1 MVPFVTKWRSAGGN
15 VRAHRTLLV
24 VAVVVVLVCAACAP
38 WNRRGWHRGVTTGP
52 VPAITGPVTG
62 GTGSIN
68 LLAPGVGLH
77 PSYVGQEF
85 FLQGTAESYAPT
97 APLGSDGRWNV
108 KPAAHAPYKTRIVV
122 YRPSD
127 PAHFNGTVFVE
138 WLNVSAGFETAPDWG
153 SAHNWITRSGAA
165 WVGVSAQAAG
175 VQGGEPTVAGLPP
188 GGLRAADPVR
198 YGSLSHPGDAFSY
211 DMFSQAGRAVEARG
225 ATSPLGGLKVKE
237 VIAAGESQSAFRMV
251 TYINAVN
258 PLAHVFDGF
267 LVHSRS
273 ASGAGLG
280 TSTNSGVGD
289 ADVPATTITRDAGV
303 PVLTLET
310 ETDLL
315 SLGYAKVQQA
325 DSAHSRLWEVA
336 GAAHADAYTG
346 LLGFGDTG
354 DGKAEL
360 SLLDP
365 TKANGGPLACSQPI
379 NSGPAFAVLSA
390 AMANLDQWVKIG
402 VPPRPAPRLAIAADG
417 SLVRDVHGNATGGV
431 RTASVDVPVAT
442 ITGLRNAG
450 GSFCSLFGTT
460 TPFDAAKLAAL
471 YPTHDQYVRAFDR
484 ATLRSELNGWM
495 LPTEANHFTA
505 AARQLAVPPAQG

>member
-1 MVPFVTKWRSAGGN
+1 M
-15 VRAHRTLLV
+15 RAHRTLLV
-24 VAVVVVLVCAACAP
+24 IAVVVVLVGAACAP

-52 VPAITGPVTG
+52 VPTITGPVTG
-62 GTGSIN
+62 GTGNIN
-68 LLAPGVGLH
+68 LVAPGVSLH

-85 FLQGTAESYAPT
+85 FLQGTAESYVPT
-97 APLGSDGRWNV
+97 APFGADGRWSV
-108 KPAAHAPYKTRIVV
+108 KPATHAPYKTRIVV

-175 VQGGEPTVAGLPP
+175 VQGGEPTVGGVPA
-188 GGLRAADPVR
+188 GGLRAADPAR
-198 YGSLSHPGDAFSY
+198 YGSLSHPGDAYSY
-211 DMFSQAGRAVEARG
+211 DIFSQAGRAVEARG
-225 ATSPLGGLKVKE
+225 ATNPLGGLKVKE

-258 PLAHVFDGF
+258 PLAHVYDGF

-280 TSTNSGVGD
+280 SSDNDGVGD
-289 ADVPATTITRDAGV
+289 ANVPATTVIRDAGV
-303 PVLTLET
+303 PVLTFET

-315 SLGYAKVQQA
+315 SLGYAQVQQP
-325 DSAHSRLWEVA
+325 DSLHSRLWEVA
-336 GAAHADAYTG
+336 GTSHADAYTG
-346 LLGFGDTG
+346 SIGFGDTG
-354 DGKAEL
+354 DGRAEL
-360 SLLDP
+360 ALLDP
-365 TKANGGPLACSQPI
+365 TKANGGPLGCSQPI

-390 AMANLDQWVKIG
+390 AMAHLDRWVQVGI
-402 VPPRPAPRLAIAADG
+402 PPRPAPRLNVAADG
-417 SLVRDVHGNATGGV
+417 SLVRDAHGNATGGI
-431 RTASVDVPVAT
+431 RTPSVDVPVAT

-460 TPFDAAKLAAL
+460 TPFDAATLRAL
-471 YPTHDQYVRAFDR
+471 YPTHDQYVRAFDQ
-484 ATLRSELNGWM
+484 ATLRSELNGWL
-495 LPTEANHFTA
+495 LPTEANHFA
-505 AARQLAVPPAQG
+505 AAANQLAVPPAQG

>member
-1 MVPFVTKWRSAGGN
+1 
-15 VRAHRTLLV
+15 VRAHRSLLV
-24 VAVVVVLVCAACAP
+24 IAVVVVLVGAACAP

-52 VPAITGPVTG
+52 VPTVTGPVTG
-62 GTGSIN
+62 GKGIIN
-68 LLAPGVGLH
+68 LVAPGVSLH
-77 PSYVGQEF
+77 PSYSGQEF
-85 FLQGTAESYAPT
+85 FLQGTAQSYTPT
-97 APLGSDGRWNV
+97 APLGTDGRWSV
-108 KPAAHAPYKTRIVV
+108 KPATSAPYKTRIVV

-138 WLNVSAGFETAPDWG
+138 WLNVSAGFESAPDWG

-175 VQGGEPTVAGLPP
+175 VQGGAPTVGGIPA
-188 GGLRAADPVR
+188 GGLRAADPAR
-198 YGSLSHPGDAFSY
+198 YGSLSHPGDAYSY
-211 DMFSQAGRAVEARG
+211 DIFSQAGRAVESRG

-258 PLAHVFDGF
+258 PLAHVYDGF

-280 TSTNSGVGD
+280 SSDNDGVGD
-289 ADVPATTITRDAGV
+289 AGLPATTVTRDAGV
-303 PVLTLET
+303 PVLTFET

-315 SLGYAKVQQA
+315 SLGYAQVQQA
-325 DSAHSRLWEVA
+325 DSARSRLWEVA
-336 GAAHADAYTG
+336 GTSHADEYTG
-346 LLGFGDTG
+346 ALGFNDTG
-354 DGKAEL
+354 DGRAEL
-360 SLLDP
+360 ALLDP
-365 TKANGGPLACSQPI
+365 TKANGGPLACGTPI

-390 AMANLDQWVKIG
+390 AMANLNRWVQTG
-402 VPPRPAPRLAIAADG
+402 VAPRPAPRLVVAADG
-417 SLVRDVHGNATGGV
+417 TLVRDAHGNATGGI
-431 RTASVDVPVAT
+431 RTPSMDVPVAT

-460 TPFDAAKLAAL
+460 MPFDAATLRQL
-471 YPTHDQYVRAFDR
+471 YPTHDQYVRAFDQS
-484 ATLRSELNGWM
+484 TLQSELHGWL

-505 AARQLAVPPAQG
+505 AAAQLAVPPAQG